1 MERKLNLIDINFRSL
16 SVSEK
21 RVAFVLMDV
30 MMKRLHANNYMVS
43 DLSPSNIYYEDGYYY
58 FDKVTPITA
67 YNSENREQAILKNSL
82 ELANLAFCS
91 YLPDYDLKQGLLS
104 QNVLYNHFNDFSS
117 VLPVEDLPYY
127 KMILVDSYQ
136 NKKLTGDSSYYYDYV
151 LNKQNKNTTGDNT
164 RGNNMAYIKATEVG
178 KALASQDR
186 EAAFSNNF
194 FMVTAISSMLLTVAG
209 IVLYILA
216 NFG

>member
-1 MERKLNLIDINFRSL
+1 MERKLNLIDINFNSL

-30 MMKRLHANNYMVS
+30 MMKKLHSNNYMVS

-58 FDKVTPITA
+58 FDKVAPITV
-67 YNSENREQAILKNSL
+67 YNSESREQAILKNSL
-82 ELANLAFCS
+82 ELSNLAFCS

-104 QNVLYNHFNDFSS
+104 QTVLYNHFNDFSS

-127 KMILVDSYQ
+127 KMMLVDSYQ
-136 NKKLTGDSSYYYDYV
+136 NKKLVGDSPYYFDYV
-151 LNKQNKNTTGDNT
+151 LNKQNKNTNSDNT
-164 RGNNMAYIKATEVG
+164 KGNNMAYIKATEVG
-178 KALASQDR
+178 KALAGQDR

-194 FMVTAISSMLLTVAG
+194 FMITAISSMMIMITG
-209 IVLYILA
+209 IVFYFLV